1 MYVMFVDILN
11 TLCIC
16 FLTQDDEEEKFK
28 DLVEDDDEE
37 EKFVDADKVDA
48 AKEDGAQGEK
58 VEAPV
63 PDKPT
68 ASWVHHQNLE
78 GQHLYLLYT
87 FN

>member
-1 MYVMFVDILN
+1 MCTCVLA
-11 TLCIC
+11 
-16 FLTQDDEEEKFK
+16 QDDEEEKFE

-48 AKEDGAQGEK
+48 AKETDVREEQ

-78 GQHLYLLYT
+78 GRKFLFALYFKLC
-87 FN
+87 